1 MKPRNKIEREVSNYP
16 LEYQSYLTNNV
27 SGPSKLVF
35 QKTTLISIEIDFQ
48 EGVFI
53 LYVLSKD
60 GKFSDIF
67 R

>member
-1 MKPRNKIEREVSNYP
+1 MKSSNYP

-35 QKTTLISIEIDFQ
+35 QKTSLISIETDFQ

-53 LYVLSKD
+53 LYVLSRMASSQI
-60 GKFSDIF
+60 FSDKSKVSIS
-67 R
+67 